1 MGVTILVVPN
11 QNWEEIPKKN
21 SSFEAHNLPCF
32 FGLPFCKPQNS
43 IMLDRVLGRKPKVG
57 VQLSDPE
64 IKVVT

>member
-1 MGVTILVVPN
+1 MVVPN
-11 QNWEEIPKKN
+11 QNGKELQKN
-21 SSFEAHNLPCF
+21 SSFEVYNLTCF

-43 IMLDRVLGRKPKVG
+43 IILDRVLGRKPKVG